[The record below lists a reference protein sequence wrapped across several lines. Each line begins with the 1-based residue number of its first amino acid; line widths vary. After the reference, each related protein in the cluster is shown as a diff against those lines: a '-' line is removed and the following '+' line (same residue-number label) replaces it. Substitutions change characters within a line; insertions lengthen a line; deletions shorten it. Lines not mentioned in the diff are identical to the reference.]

1 MAAKFTWKLLGKD
14 AAKYVLTFNPK
25 KNQWGFRQ
33 MGQPLN
39 FTQKIT
45 SGQAGRLAKEYKIKL
60 PGNLGLQTRARTTP
74 SASSL
79 TPRQQA
85 RKQASQ
91 ITTLRQDWRR
101 RPPPRPDFTMHGNR
115 PIKDI
120 TPRPSPEHVKRI
132 AEPVIP
138 KAVKKPMRTLS
149 RKRKD
154 AALARVRAT
163 RARGKS
169 NYVPRDMPGNPI
181 SQPSRTSRAV
191 AAATLA
197 SATAAAL
204 YGLAKNTD
212 NSSSASA
219 PKVTSSK
226 RTSTT
231 GTASAST
238 RPTTTKTTTKAP
250 IRKAAATL
258 PAWKKV
264 IRLYGDDMPGV
275 TGRAD
280 FSPKARKAAE
290 RMLREAKVRSAGG
303 RKRGEAR
310 AYQGR

>member
-169 NYVPRDMPGNPI
+169 NYVPVDMP
-181 SQPSRTSRAV
+181 
-191 AAATLA
+191 
-197 SATAAAL
+197 
-204 YGLAKNTD
+204 
-212 NSSSASA
+212 
-219 PKVTSSK
+219 
-226 RTSTT
+226 
-231 GTASAST
+231 
-238 RPTTTKTTTKAP
+238 
-250 IRKAAATL
+250 
-258 PAWKKV
+258 
-264 IRLYGDDMPGV
+264 
-275 TGRAD
+275 
-280 FSPKARKAAE
+280 
-290 RMLREAKVRSAGG
+290 
-303 RKRGEAR
+303 
-310 AYQGR
+310 

>member
-33 MGQPLN
+33 AGQPLN
-39 FTQKIT
+39 FTQKLT
-45 SGQAGRLAKEYKIKL
+45 PGQAGRLAKEYKIKL
-60 PGNLGLQTRARTTP
+60 PGNLGLQTRAQTTP
-74 SASSL
+74 SASSQ

-85 RKQASQ
+85 REQASQ
-91 ITTLRQDWRR
+91 ITTLRQDWQR

-120 TPRPSPEHVKRI
+120 TPRPSPKHVKRI

-154 AALARVRAT
+154 AALARVRDT

-197 SATAAAL
+197 STTAAAL

-219 PKVTSSK
+219 PRVTSSR
-226 RTSTT
+226 RTSTV

-238 RPTTTKTTTKAP
+238 RPTTVKAATTTPTK
-250 IRKAAATL
+250 RTAAAQ

-275 TGRAD
+275 NSKAD
-280 FSPKARKAAE
+280 FSTNARKAAE

-303 RKRGEAR
+303 RKPGKAKAYRGR
-310 AYQGR
+310 

>member
-1 MAAKFTWKLLGKD
+1 MAAKFTWKLLGTD
-14 AAKYVLTFNPK
+14 AAKGVLTFNPK

-33 MGQPLN
+33 AGQPLN

-45 SGQAGRLAKEYKIKL
+45 SGHAGGLARKHKIKL
-60 PGNLGLQTRARTTP
+60 PSNLGVQTRARTTP

-79 TPRQQA
+79 TPRQEA
-85 RKQASQ
+85 REKAAQ

-120 TPRPSPEHVKRI
+120 TPRPSPKHVKQI

-154 AALARVRAT
+154 AALARVRA
-163 RARGKS
+163 ASDSGKS
-169 NYVPRDMPGNPI
+169 KYVPVDMPGNPI
-181 SQPSRTSRAV
+181 SQKSGTGRAV

-197 SATAAAL
+197 STTAAAL
-204 YGLAKNTD
+204 YKLANNTD

-219 PKVTSSK
+219 PKVTVPRRAS
-226 RTSTT
+226 TS

-238 RPTTTKTTTKAP
+238 RSPATKTTTKAP
-250 IRKAAATL
+250 IRKAAAAQ

-264 IRLYGDDMPGV
+264 IQVYGDLMPGV
-275 TGRAD
+275 NSKAD
-280 FSPKARKAAE
+280 FSTNARKAAE

-303 RKRGEAR
+303 RKPGKAR